1 MRRPYYNADVA
12 GPGDRVA
19 ISRFV
24 NSRAP
29 VGTPTRVDPAAR

>member
-12 GPGDRVA
+12 GPGDQVA

-24 NSRAP
+24 EFTRAEW
-29 VGTPTRVDPAAR
+29 ARLRA